1 MPIRVLIL
9 WTVAALATVPRG
21 VAAQPCPGDCDR
33 DWQVAVTELMQG
45 VDLLLHDA
53 STAACANFD
62 RDGDDRLVIAD
73 LLAAVGAALNGCPVR
88 RGMFTITLDSGER
101 ERTALVTVPA
111 SVDPAQPVPLV
122 LNFHGV
128 NGTAAIIQVNTGLP
142 AKAEQEGFI
151 TAAPQGIGNSWNAGV
166 CCSEALALKIDDV
179 GLTRDLI
186 DRLVRD
192 FPIDPT
198 RIYATGFSNGGA
210 MAYKLACDIPER
222 FAAIAPVGGAVA
234 TFPCAAPA
242 PVPLLVINNID
253 DPIVAF
259 SLAAFSLNIWRP
271 LNGCQNTPEVTQPA
285 ESTMCETYPCTGA
298 FTQLCAVDGISHVWP
313 GGLTN
318 PDGLFDATDYI
329 WDFFTQHQRP
339 AE

>member
-1 MPIRVLIL
+1 MRIRFLIVCATIAL
-9 WTVAALATVPRG
+9 AALPRG
-21 VAAQPCPGDCDR
+21 AAAQPCPGDCDR
-33 DWQVAVTELMQG
+33 DWQVNVTELYRG
-45 VDLLLHDA
+45 VHLLLQDA
-53 STAACANFD
+53 STAECANFD

-73 LLAAVGAALNGCPVR
+73 LLAGVGAALSGCPVH
-88 RGMFTITLDSGER
+88 RGTFTIALDSGDR

-128 NGTAAIIQVNTGLP
+128 IATSEIIQANTGMS
-142 AKAEQEGFI
+142 AKAELEGFI
-151 TAAPQGIGNSWNAGV
+151 TAAPQGIGRSWNAGV
-166 CCSEALALKIDDV
+166 CCGEALAQNIDDV
-179 GLTRDLI
+179 GLTRDLV
-186 DRLVRD
+186 DRLLRD

-210 MAYKLACDIPER
+210 MAYKLACDLPEL
-222 FAAIAPVGGAVA
+222 FAAIAPVGGSVA

-253 DPIVAF
+253 DPVVAF

-298 FTQLCAVDGISHVWP
+298 PTQLCAVDGIGHVWP

-318 PDGLFDATDYI
+318 PDGLFDATDYV

-339 AE
+339 AQ